1 VASRRD
7 LKTFAC
13 GIAHKFACSAQH
25 YAWLAH
31 HHDIQQVTIDLLT
44 LHIEPA
50 EFDIE
55 RNRILAGYCKEN
67 LLYLLN
73 KWHHGTTVST
83 AVLIADFGID
93 DFRVDDR
100 FGPCIGES
108 IFTVILIDDCGKKWI
123 GVHRDALVLAQE

>member
-1 VASRRD
+1 MSSRRD

-31 HHDIQQVTIDLLT
+31 HHCIQQVTIDLIS

-55 RNRILAGYCKEN
+55 RNRILAGQCKEN
-67 LLYLLN
+67 LLCLLN
-73 KWHHGTTVST
+73 RWHQSTIVSS
-83 AVLIADFGID
+83 AVLIAEFGIED
-93 DFRVDDR
+93 YRQD
-100 FGPCIGES
+100 GLLCPCIGES
-108 IFTVILIDDCGKKWI
+108 LFTVILTDDCGKKWI
-123 GVHRDALVLAQE
+123 GVHKDTHVLAQG

>member
-1 VASRRD
+1 MSSRRD

-13 GIAHKFACSAQH
+13 GIANKFAYSAQH

-31 HHDIQQVTIDLLT
+31 HHGIQQVTIDLLS

-55 RNRILAGYCKEN
+55 RNRILAGQCREN

-73 KWHHGTTVST
+73 RWHQSTIVST
-83 AVLIADFGID
+83 AILMANFGIND
-93 DFRVDDR
+93 YREDALC
-100 FGPCIGES
+100 PCIGKS
-108 IFTVILIDDCGKKWI
+108 TFTVILTDDCGKKWI
-123 GVHRDALVLAQE
+123 GEHRDEHVLAQG